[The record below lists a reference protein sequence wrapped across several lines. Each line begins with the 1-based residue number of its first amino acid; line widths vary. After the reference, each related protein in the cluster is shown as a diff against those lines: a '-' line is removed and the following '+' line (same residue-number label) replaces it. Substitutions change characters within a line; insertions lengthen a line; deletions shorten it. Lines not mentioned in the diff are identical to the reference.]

1 MGEKMENKNKLSFAL
16 GALSNVMKR
25 FMLKNYKD
33 KSCGLTN
40 KQMMVISFVKIESR
54 KRDVFQK
61 DIEEHLL
68 VRGST
73 ATELLQLMEKNGYIT
88 RSASAFD
95 ARLKKIELTEKSE
108 MIFSNAKKYLDEFE
122 KVVCKDIDENDL
134 QVFFKVVNQISSNLG
149 GQQIIKLNEKEVK

>member
-1 MGEKMENKNKLSFAL
+1 MENKNKLSFAL

-25 FMLKNYKD
+25 FMVKNYKD
-33 KSCGLTN
+33 KSDGLTN

>member
-1 MGEKMENKNKLSFAL
+1 MENKNKLSFAL

-25 FMLKNYKD
+25 FVLKNNKD
-33 KSCGLTN
+33 KSCVLTN
-40 KQMMVISFVKIESR
+40 KQMMVISFVKIEGK

-122 KVVCKDIDENDL
+122 KVIRKDIDENDL